1 MATSLQHFEQ
11 KRYGTAAAC
20 KVAIVGFG
28 TVGRA
33 VANLLLARDD
43 EHGLQLAHICN
54 RRVASKKEDWIP
66 SNVMWTEDIED
77 VLESDVDVVVELL
90 GGLEPAHE
98 WVRRALQSRK
108 SVVTANKQLIARFG
122 SELLELASDNGR
134 YLGFEACVAA
144 GVPVISGLQDGLAG
158 DRLTKVCGILN
169 GTCNYIL
176 TKIEQDR
183 TSFAD
188 ALSEAQRAG
197 FAEADPADD
206 LDGLDAAAK
215 LVILARAGLNI
226 DLQPDQVVC
235 RSIRDVGSIDFEYAH
250 ELGCTIRQVSTA
262 EVDHGQAYAVVEPV
276 LVPRSSSLASVVGSR
291 NLIASTGEF
300 GGETVFSGHGA
311 GGDPTA
317 VAVLSDLLK
326 CLRHRS
332 NGFAHP
338 DRSAVNSPEVTSDSE
353 MSQYMRFVVRDQPGI
368 IAAVASVFSRHHINV
383 DAVLQKS
390 GHAKT
395 ELPFVI
401 TLEPC
406 SESAVEAALAEIRG
420 FDFLVQPPLRM
431 PILQSEDGHASAL

>member
-1 MATSLQHFEQ
+1 MATILQHFEQ

-43 EHGLQLAHICN
+43 QHSLQLTHVCN

-66 SNVMWTEDIED
+66 ANVMWTEDIED
-77 VLESDVDVVVELL
+77 VLESDVEVVVELL

-108 SVVTANKQLIARFG
+108 SVVTANKQLIAHFG
-122 SELLELASDNGR
+122 SELLELASDNER

-176 TKIEQDR
+176 TKIERDR
-183 TSFAD
+183 MSFAD

-197 FAEADPADD
+197 FAEADPAEDI
-206 LDGLDAAAK
+206 DGADAAAK
-215 LVILARAGLNI
+215 LVILARAGLNL
-226 DLQPDQVVC
+226 DLQPEQVRC
-235 RSIRDVGSIDFEYAH
+235 RSIRDVASIDFEYAH
-250 ELGCTIRQVSTA
+250 ELGCTLRQVSTA
-262 EVDHGQAYAVVEPV
+262 EVDQGRAYAVVEPV
-276 LVPRSSSLASVVGSR
+276 LVPKGSSLAGVSGSR
-291 NLIASTGEF
+291 NMIVSTGEF

-326 CLRHRS
+326 SRRHRS
-332 NGFAHP
+332 PGFGRPQRTAAH
-338 DRSAVNSPEVTSDSE
+338 SPEVTSDSE
-353 MSQYMRFVVRDQPGI
+353 MSQYVRFVVRDQPGI
-368 IAAVASVFSRHHINV
+368 IAAVASVFSCHRINV
-383 DAVLQKS
+383 DAVLQKP
-390 GHAKT
+390 GYAKS

-406 SESAVEAALAEIRG
+406 AESAVEGALAEIRE
-420 FDFLVQPPLRM
+420 FEFLVQPPLRM